1 MVVSAEVKNAGRNI
15 EVNSINTVFGRDA
28 ISEVHDEL
36 VYTAENITPEQQALL
51 DGNNPHQ
58 YPAGREQ
65 SVGKDS
71 ESSAT
76 VQGNGGKV
84 SGNQSPDGVQAALA
98 ANQETDT
105 EPTEAQK
112 EAGAAA
118 QGAGPGRR
126 WAD

>member
-1 MVVSAEVKNAGRNI
+1 MKNAGRNI

-65 SVGKDS
+65 SVVKDS

-98 ANQETDT
+98 AAERETDT

-118 QGAGPGRR
+118 QGAGSGRR